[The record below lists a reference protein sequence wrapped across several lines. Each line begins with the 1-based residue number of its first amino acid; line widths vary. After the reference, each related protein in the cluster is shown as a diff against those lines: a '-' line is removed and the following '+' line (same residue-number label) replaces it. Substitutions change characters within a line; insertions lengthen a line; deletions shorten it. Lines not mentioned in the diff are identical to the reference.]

1 MGKVYDTKVTKY
13 YGNASHNDDQFTIEV
28 EDINYTFFIEY
39 SVTCEYIL
47 YEPQKIL
54 LSYDAIPI
62 DNFYKGWTIKV
73 KTNNRIQ
80 TSIISEYN
88 GNTREAISKNI
99 TNILNHKSTYE
110 LIEPTEGTMVAQNQ
124 LSDRSSSIN
133 NYYKGW
139 MINIINEDTNTIT
152 DEGEITSYNSD
163 NTIVID
169 PEPSPA
175 PPAGR
180 RYKLYFNTHNTCIGH
195 NNGSLNKTG
204 SRNISIGSGAGTN
217 VESPDLSN
225 RLYIDSYNVGE
236 TSFIYGDMTPNNKT
250 LKINA
255 KLELESGVTIRDA
268 DAGAPE
274 GTLRYSNSINKLQV
288 KEGGSWKTIQTN

>member
-1 MGKVYDTKVTKY
+1 
-13 YGNASHNDDQFTIEV
+13 
-28 EDINYTFFIEY
+28 
-39 SVTCEYIL
+39 
-47 YEPQKIL
+47 
-54 LSYDAIPI
+54 
-62 DNFYKGWTIKV
+62 
-73 KTNNRIQ
+73 
-80 TSIISEYN
+80 
-88 GNTREAISKNI
+88 
-99 TNILNHKSTYE
+99 
-110 LIEPTEGTMVAQNQ
+110 
-124 LSDRSSSIN
+124 
-133 NYYKGW
+133 